1 MMKGAV
7 SSHKK
12 RGWGNKKPGG
22 VAEKMKD
29 ETRP

>member
-12 RGWGNKKPGG
+12 RGRGNKKPGG
-22 VAEKMKD
+22 GAEKMKD
-29 ETRP
+29 EARP